1 MAFTKLKLTTFG
13 QTIETKR
20 HQGKGIHFTRV
31 AIGDGL
37 LGNGSMINRTELVNE
52 RHSMLIDGILT
63 TDDAKQC
70 AVVVTLD
77 NSQLEEG
84 FLYRELALMAQDPD
98 TQEEGVYLY
107 DNAGQ
112 ECEYLDTQ
120 DGGVVIYERLKL
132 LIRVE
137 QTEQITFVASGNP
150 LYLSAEDVQEMIRQH
165 NESEDAH
172 PDKADLGEDGK
183 VLPEQ
188 LPEMDVS
195 TAMAGFDTKD
205 ALADA
210 DGIVIT
216 DSAAENAGKR
226 VLWSKVKE
234 LLGKLYVPLT
244 RTINKKALSSD
255 ITLSAADVGAAAAS
269 HTHALDALTGILPV
283 NKGGTGQ
290 SSLEALLAALKQ
302 AGAVQIATGSYV
314 GTGTYGADHPC
325 SLTFDFLPK
334 LIFVFAYYEN
344 PDPGGSS
351 ARYIPLGNGIEN
363 HDEDACLCVLDTS
376 KIGTDYTAGF
386 GLGYIHSANSLWAKK
401 SPDGKTISWYNT
413 YNSRLGPEM
422 YQFNTSGWEFFF
434 GAIG

>member
-1 MAFTKLKLTTFG
+1 MIPEMKLTSKGAALLAKVPAGAAVPVTKWQIGTGALTAGSSLDRAALVAQLKELPVSSVTNEGSTATILGQFTNTGMEAFPLEELGLMATDPDEGEVLICYGNAFG
-13 QTIETKR
+13 AGEQIQAGTVQLREFVF
-20 HQGKGIHFTRV
+20 G
-31 AIGDGL
+31 
-37 LGNGSMINRTELVNE
+37 TELTFSGEANV
-52 RHSMLIDGILT
+52 T
-63 TDDAKQC
+63 
-70 AVVVTLD
+70 AVI
-77 NSQLEEG
+77 QP
-84 FLYRELALMAQDPD
+84 ALVFIPQS
-98 TQEEGVYLY
+98 EK
-107 DNAGQ
+107 GQ
-112 ECEYLDTQ
+112 PS
-120 DGGVVIYERLKL
+120 G
-132 LIRVE
+132 
-137 QTEQITFVASGNP
+137 VAS
-150 LYLSAEDVQEMIRQH
+150 
-165 NESEDAH
+165 
-172 PDKADLGEDGK
+172 LGSDGK

-195 TAMAGFDTKD
+195 TAMADFETKD
-205 ALADA
+205 SLGDA

-216 DSAAENAGKR
+216 DNAAENAGKR

-244 RTINKKALSSD
+244 RKINNKALSAD

-314 GTGTYGADHPC
+314 GTGTFGADHPC
-325 SLTFDFLPK
+325 SLTFDFVPK
-334 LIFVFAYYEN
+334 LVFAFAYYEN
-344 PDPGGSS
+344 PDPGGNL

-386 GLGYIHSANSLWAKK
+386 GLGYIHSQNSLWAKK
-401 SPDGKTISWYNT
+401 SPDGRTVSWYNA

-434 GAIG
+434 AAIG

>member
-1 MAFTKLKLTTFG
+1 MIPEMKLTSKGAALLAKVPAGAAVPVTKWQIGTGALAAGSSLDRAALVAQLKELPVSSVTNEGSTATILGQFTNTGMEAFPFEELGLMATDPDEGEVLICYGNAFG
-13 QTIETKR
+13 AGEQIQAGTAQLREFVF
-20 HQGKGIHFTRV
+20 G
-31 AIGDGL
+31 
-37 LGNGSMINRTELVNE
+37 TELTFSGEANV
-52 RHSMLIDGILT
+52 T
-63 TDDAKQC
+63 
-70 AVVVTLD
+70 AVI
-77 NSQLEEG
+77 QP
-84 FLYRELALMAQDPD
+84 ALVFIPQS
-98 TQEEGVYLY
+98 EK
-107 DNAGQ
+107 GQ
-112 ECEYLDTQ
+112 P
-120 DGGVVIYERLKL
+120 GGV
-132 LIRVE
+132 
-137 QTEQITFVASGNP
+137 AS
-150 LYLSAEDVQEMIRQH
+150 
-165 NESEDAH
+165 
-172 PDKADLGEDGK
+172 LGSDGK

-205 ALADA
+205 SLADA

-226 VLWSKVKE
+226 VLWGKVKE

-244 RTINKKALSSD
+244 RKINTKALSSD

-269 HTHALDALTGILPV
+269 HTHALDDLTGILSV

-401 SPDGKTISWYNT
+401 SPDGKTVSWYNT

-434 GAIG
+434 AAIG

>member
-1 MAFTKLKLTTFG
+1 MIPEMKLTSKGAALLAKVPAGAAVPVTKWQIGTGALTAGSSLDRAALVAQLKELPVSSVTNEGSTATILGQFTNTGMEAFPLEELGLMATDPDEGEVLICYGNAFG
-13 QTIETKR
+13 AGEQIQAGTVQLREFVF
-20 HQGKGIHFTRV
+20 G
-31 AIGDGL
+31 
-37 LGNGSMINRTELVNE
+37 TELTFSGEANV
-52 RHSMLIDGILT
+52 T
-63 TDDAKQC
+63 
-70 AVVVTLD
+70 AVI
-77 NSQLEEG
+77 QP
-84 FLYRELALMAQDPD
+84 ALVFIPQS
-98 TQEEGVYLY
+98 EK
-107 DNAGQ
+107 GQ
-112 ECEYLDTQ
+112 PS
-120 DGGVVIYERLKL
+120 G
-132 LIRVE
+132 
-137 QTEQITFVASGNP
+137 VAS
-150 LYLSAEDVQEMIRQH
+150 
-165 NESEDAH
+165 
-172 PDKADLGEDGK
+172 LGSDGK

-195 TAMAGFDTKD
+195 TAMADFETKD
-205 ALADA
+205 SLGDA

-216 DSAAENAGKR
+216 DNAAENAGKR

-244 RTINKKALSSD
+244 RKINNKALSAD

-314 GTGTYGADHPC
+314 GTGTFGADHPC
-325 SLTFDFLPK
+325 SLTFDFVPK
-334 LIFVFAYYEN
+334 MVFAFAYYEN
-344 PDPGGSS
+344 PDPGGNR

-363 HDEDACLCVLDTS
+363 NDEDACLCVLDTS

-386 GLGYIHSANSLWAKK
+386 GLGYIHSQNSLWAKK
-401 SPDGKTISWYNT
+401 SPDGRTVSWYNA

-434 GAIG
+434 AAIG

>member
-1 MAFTKLKLTTFG
+1 
-13 QTIETKR
+13 
-20 HQGKGIHFTRV
+20 
-31 AIGDGL
+31 
-37 LGNGSMINRTELVNE
+37 MINRTELVNE

-120 DGGVVIYERLKL
+120 AGGVVIYERLKL

-165 NESEDAH
+165 NESKDAH
-172 PDKADLGEDGK
+172 PKKADLGEDGK

-205 ALADA
+205 SLADA

-269 HTHALDALTGILPV
+269 HSHALDSLTGILPV

-325 SLTFDFLPK
+325 SLTFDFSPK
-334 LIFVFAYYEN
+334 LVVVQQTQAR
-344 PDPGGSS
+344 GGWGGDS
-351 ARYIPLGNGIEN
+351 G
-363 HDEDACLCVLDTS
+363 
-376 KIGTDYTAGF
+376 AGF
-386 GLGYIHSANSLWAKK
+386 LWQNGQISQEVSLNGPK
-401 SPDGKTISWYNT
+401 SDTEADLRFNIEELQFSWYSNNSSSGAMFQENLQGVT
-413 YNSRLGPEM
+413 YV
-422 YQFNTSGWEFFF
+422 YIAF
-434 GAIG
+434 G

>member
-120 DGGVVIYERLKL
+120 AGGVVIYERLKL

-165 NESEDAH
+165 NESKDAH
-172 PDKADLGEDGK
+172 PKKADLGEDGK

-205 ALADA
+205 SLADA

-314 GTGTYGADHPC
+314 GTGTFGADHPC
-325 SLTFDFLPK
+325 SLTFDFVPQIVGIIAFTNSG
-334 LIFVFAYYEN
+334 LIVNNTGASYLAA
-344 PDPGGSS
+344 DD
-351 ARYIPLGNGIEN
+351 YILLTNYLTTKPESG
-363 HDEDACLCVLDTS
+363 
-376 KIGTDYTAGF
+376 AGF
-386 GLGYIHSANSLWAKK
+386 GPGRNSNPSNWGYK
-401 SPDGKTISWYNT
+401 SNDGKTIFWFTQST
-413 YNSRLGPEM
+413 YED
-422 YQFNTSGWEFFF
+422 QFNYSGCTYYYF
-434 GAIG
+434 AIG

>member
-1 MAFTKLKLTTFG
+1 
-13 QTIETKR
+13 
-20 HQGKGIHFTRV
+20 
-31 AIGDGL
+31 
-37 LGNGSMINRTELVNE
+37 
-52 RHSMLIDGILT
+52 MLIDGILT
-63 TDDAKQC
+63 TDDAKQS
-70 AVVVTLD
+70 AVVATLD
-77 NSQLEEG
+77 NSQFEEG

-98 TQEEGVYLY
+98 TQEEGAYLY

-244 RTINKKALSSD
+244 RKINKKALSSD

-325 SLTFDFLPK
+325 SLTFDFSPK
-334 LIFVFAYYEN
+334 LVVVQQTQAR
-344 PDPGGSS
+344 GGWGSDS
-351 ARYIPLGNGIEN
+351 G
-363 HDEDACLCVLDTS
+363 
-376 KIGTDYTAGF
+376 AGF
-386 GLGYIHSANSLWAKK
+386 LWQNGQISQEVSLNGPK
-401 SPDGKTISWYNT
+401 SDTEADLRFNIAELQFSWYSNNSSSGAMFQENLQGVT
-413 YNSRLGPEM
+413 YV
-422 YQFNTSGWEFFF
+422 YIAFN
-434 GAIG
+434 

>member
-1 MAFTKLKLTTFG
+1 MIPEMKLTSKGAALLAKVPAGAAVPVTKWQIGTGALTAGSSLDRAALVAQLKELPVSSVTNEGSTATILGQFTNTGMEAFPFEELGLMATDPDEGEVLICYGNAFG
-13 QTIETKR
+13 AGEKIQAGTAQLREFVF
-20 HQGKGIHFTRV
+20 G
-31 AIGDGL
+31 
-37 LGNGSMINRTELVNE
+37 TELTFSGEANV
-52 RHSMLIDGILT
+52 T
-63 TDDAKQC
+63 
-70 AVVVTLD
+70 AVI
-77 NSQLEEG
+77 QP
-84 FLYRELALMAQDPD
+84 ALVFIPQS
-98 TQEEGVYLY
+98 EK
-107 DNAGQ
+107 GQ
-112 ECEYLDTQ
+112 PS
-120 DGGVVIYERLKL
+120 G
-132 LIRVE
+132 
-137 QTEQITFVASGNP
+137 VAS
-150 LYLSAEDVQEMIRQH
+150 
-165 NESEDAH
+165 
-172 PDKADLGEDGK
+172 LGSDGK

-195 TAMAGFDTKD
+195 TAMADFETKD
-205 ALADA
+205 SLGDA

-216 DSAAENAGKR
+216 DNAAENAGKR
-226 VLWSKVKE
+226 VLLSKVKE

-244 RTINKKALSSD
+244 RKINNKALSAD

-314 GTGTYGADHPC
+314 GTGTFGADHPC
-325 SLTFDFLPK
+325 SLTFDFVPK
-334 LIFVFAYYEN
+334 LVFVFAYYEN
-344 PDPGGSS
+344 PDPGGNR

-386 GLGYIHSANSLWAKK
+386 GLGYIHSQNSLWAKK
-401 SPDGKTISWYNT
+401 SPDGRTVSWYNA

-434 GAIG
+434 AAIG

>member
-1 MAFTKLKLTTFG
+1 MIPEMKLTSKGAALLAKVPAGAAVPVTKWQIGTGALTAGSSLDRAALVAQLKELPVSSVTNEGSTATILGQFTNTGMEAFPLEELGLMATDPDEGEVLICYGNAFG
-13 QTIETKR
+13 AGEQIQAGTVQLREFVF
-20 HQGKGIHFTRV
+20 G
-31 AIGDGL
+31 
-37 LGNGSMINRTELVNE
+37 TELTFSGEANV
-52 RHSMLIDGILT
+52 T
-63 TDDAKQC
+63 
-70 AVVVTLD
+70 AVI
-77 NSQLEEG
+77 QP
-84 FLYRELALMAQDPD
+84 ALVFIPQS
-98 TQEEGVYLY
+98 EK
-107 DNAGQ
+107 GQ
-112 ECEYLDTQ
+112 PS
-120 DGGVVIYERLKL
+120 G
-132 LIRVE
+132 
-137 QTEQITFVASGNP
+137 VAS
-150 LYLSAEDVQEMIRQH
+150 
-165 NESEDAH
+165 
-172 PDKADLGEDGK
+172 LGSDGK

-195 TAMAGFDTKD
+195 TAMADFETKD
-205 ALADA
+205 SLGDA

-216 DSAAENAGKR
+216 DNAAENAGKR

-244 RTINKKALSSD
+244 RKINNKALSAD

-325 SLTFDFLPK
+325 SLTFDFVPK
-334 LIFVFAYYEN
+334 LVFAFAYYEN
-344 PDPGGSS
+344 PDPGGNH

-386 GLGYIHSANSLWAKK
+386 GLGYIHSQKSLWAKK
-401 SPDGKTISWYNT
+401 SPDGRTVSWYNE

-434 GAIG
+434 AAIG